1 VSAVSDP
8 AEVMAAVDRFDAA
21 QAELAALSFHA
32 LSGEQALAVKDR
44 LETVAR
50 RQGAI
55 DHRLT
60 SQMVSQTSPAQLG
73 GTSWPDVLS
82 NRLRIGRG
90 QARRHIDEAAD
101 VGPRTALTGEPL
113 PPALPN
119 VAAAQSAGSIG
130 AEHVRIIRR
139 FFHDLP
145 TAVDYQTREQCEA
158 TLARIAAEHTP
169 DALRKAAERLMA
181 LVHPDGDF
189 CDVDRARRRGVVI
202 GNQQADG
209 MSKISG
215 LLDPEARATIDAV
228 LSKWAA
234 PGMCNPDDASPC
246 VDGTPSQEQIQNDQ
260 RSTAQR
266 NHDALKAMGRSVLSS
281 GELGHHHGLP
291 VTIVVSTTLQELNAG
306 AGQAVTATGT
316 LLPMPTVIKM
326 ASHAYHYLSIFD
338 RHTGRALYLG
348 RTRRIASA
356 DQRIV
361 SWPGIGAVPAPAAWS
376 PGPTARYT
384 TRSTTG
390 PTTAKPTSMTSPWA
404 AEKTTAPSNPAAG
417 PPANAKTA
425 APNGSHHRTS
435 RAANHGSTTTTTPKT
450 CYSPTT
456 KATSGLFSTPHRRRR
471 SLP

>member
-1 VSAVSDP
+1 MGSGVVSDP
-8 AEVMAAVDRFDAA
+8 EAVLAAVDRFDAA
-21 QAELAALSFHA
+21 QAELAALSFDA
-32 LSGEQALAVKDR
+32 LSAPQALAVKDR
-44 LETVAR
+44 LETVGR
-50 RQGAI
+50 RQAAV

-60 SQMVSQTSPAQLG
+60 RQMVSQASPVDLG

-90 QARRHIDEAAD
+90 QARRQVDEAAD
-101 VGPRTALTGEPL
+101 LGPRTALSGEPL
-113 PPALPN
+113 PPVLPN
-119 VAAAQSAGSIG
+119 VAAAQTAGTIG

-169 DALRKAAERLMA
+169 DALRKAADRLMA

-189 CDVDRARRRGVVI
+189 SDTDRARRRGLVL
-202 GNQQADG
+202 GKQEADG

-246 VDGTPSQEQIQNDQ
+246 VDGAPSREQIEIDQ
-260 RSTAQR
+260 RSAAQR
-266 NHDALKAMGRSVLSS
+266 NHNALKAMGRSVLTS
-281 GELGHHHGLP
+281 GELGQHHGLP
-291 VTIVVSTTLQELNAG
+291 VTVVVSTTLQELESG
-306 AGQAVTATGT
+306 AGQAVTGTGT
-316 LLPMPTVIKM
+316 LLPMSTVIKM
-326 ASHAYHYLSIFD
+326 ASHAFHYLSIFD

-361 SWPGIGAVPAPAAWS
+361 LLARDRGCTRPGCVVAGANCQVHHAVNDWADDGQTNVDDLALGCGKDNRAVKPGSW
-376 PGPTARYT
+376 T
-384 TRSTTG
+384 TRKRDDGRTEWI
-390 PTTAKPTSMTSPWA
+390 P
-404 AEKTTAPSNPAAG
+404 PSHLDSGQSRVNDY
-417 PPANAKTA
+417 
-425 APNGSHHRTS
+425 HHPE
-435 RAANHGSTTTTTPKT
+435 N
-450 CYSPTT
+450 
-456 KATSGLFSTPHRRRR
+456 LL
-471 SLP
+471 LPDDDDD